1 MNELIMSFLGSFTA
15 LFFTHGIKV
24 LIDRKKELS
33 VEDYRNELK
42 RKEFFLNNY
51 YSIYKD
57 LYSKLNEVMDSIKN
71 FNYAN
76 KKFEFVN
83 SFAIDSVELT
93 KEQKEAYMYG
103 EDKELVFKVN
113 YIYQLQLLS
122 DRIIEAREFLTSNK
136 LMLLNEE
143 YEVSYLFID
152 NANKL
157 MHSLREKSLKEDY
170 KLSQEDLSSFMI
182 EQNYLVIEFE
192 MYFKNRFVII

>member
-1 MNELIMSFLGSFTA
+1 M
-15 LFFTHGIKV
+15 

-182 EQNYLVIEFE
+182 EQNYLMIEFE

>member
-182 EQNYLVIEFE
+182 EQNYLMIEFE